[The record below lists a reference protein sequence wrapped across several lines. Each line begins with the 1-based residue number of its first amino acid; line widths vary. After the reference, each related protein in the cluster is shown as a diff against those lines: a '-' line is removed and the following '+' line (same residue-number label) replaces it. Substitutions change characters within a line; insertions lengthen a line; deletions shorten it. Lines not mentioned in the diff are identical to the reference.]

1 MEKIKQTGL
10 LYEYNPRDYRVGASP
25 LSWVEINPTGDW
37 REWKPDEEKQ
47 YKYFT
52 FDTLSCATFSALN
65 VMENFVNFLMYK
77 DYVTLDK
84 LEWLNKNGYIVNGKL
99 NLSDRFTA
107 IMSGTT
113 NLGNYMP
120 KVWDSIRKDGCI
132 PEADFP
138 FDGNTF
144 EEYHNKSLITEKMKN
159 KAKQFNEIFECF
171 YEWGLNTD
179 PYLTNIL
186 KQCPAH
192 IAVYQGHHAVELI
205 ERNYMFDTYEPHL
218 RPLDSDVT
226 YVLKIQVK
234 VKSQRTLRKGM
245 FGSDVQ
251 KLQEDLKYL
260 GYLVINNTTQNFGS
274 MTETAVVKLQRENGL
289 TADGIVGQK
298 TFAKIK
304 ELKEKPKIIQK
315 KTPNFTVGRKTYKP
329 EAIVIHVMDGTLI
342 GTDSW
347 FENPF
352 SSVSSHYGIGKS
364 GEIHQYVKEEDQAWH
379 AGKVISPQWSLLKP
393 GVNPN
398 LYTVGIEHE
407 GTASTAWPEAMKKA
421 SARLIKEISLR
432 WNIPLDR
439 EHVIG
444 HYQINGEKPNCP
456 AVNKS
461 VIDELINLAKVI

>member
-1 MEKIKQTGL
+1 MKILLLKQNINEDVLQKGIKL
-10 LYEYNPRDYRVGASP
+10 VEDYLATIKFPIEFHQRVTDTVFTSVPFVGASKDVATGYHIHP
-25 LSWVEINPTGDW
+25 GQILAEEKRFGDFDVDCLIFDPSVIKPNAPTNPTDSGEVMQIPSNW
-37 REWKPDEEKQ
+37 FAEYPEVFALYFLHELAHERFWATGKPDVVHSF
-47 YKYFT
+47 YTSPF
-52 FDTLSCATFSALN
+52 A
-65 VMENFVNFLMYK
+65 
-77 DYVTLDK
+77 
-84 LEWLNKNGYIVNGKL
+84 NKPNG
-99 NLSDRFTA
+99 
-107 IMSGTT
+107 
-113 NLGNYMP
+113 
-120 KVWDSIRKDGCI
+120 
-132 PEADFP
+132 
-138 FDGNTF
+138 
-144 EEYHNKSLITEKMKN
+144 
-159 KAKQFNEIFECF
+159 
-171 YEWGLNTD
+171 
-179 PYLTNIL
+179 
-186 KQCPAH
+186 
-192 IAVYQGHHAVELI
+192 LI
-205 ERNYMFDTYEPHL
+205 EWYLFLLKDMIPVEKPKPTPVPPGQR
-218 RPLDSDVT
+218 
-226 YVLKIQVK
+226 VLK
-234 VKSQRTLRKGM
+234 KGM

-398 LYTVGIEHE
+398 LYTIGIEHE

-421 SARLIKEISLR
+421 SARLIKEISFR
-432 WNIPLDR
+432 WSIPLDR